1 MPGRCTFTK
10 MNNRFIND
18 KENNPPRDS
27 IFEILMTNLSYT
39 LLFPYSVS
47 LFNLIQ
53 LVNKLNYVYLLEEKN
68 ENLLF
73 YSDCYYLF
81 VCIIK
86 DIFFIVLGSNMDL
99 LSEKIVEQS
108 EYFIK
113 YLSDYLKEILVYR
126 RF

>member
-1 MPGRCTFTK
+1 